1 MKIHILHKASLI
13 DIIYKNILKLNK
25 LRLKNIQN
33 NQFYYL
39 IFLIFE
45 LKNILSL

>member
-13 DIIYKNILKLNK
+13 YIIYKNILKLDK

-33 NQFYYL
+33 NQFYYP
-39 IFLIFE
+39 IFLIF
-45 LKNILSL
+45 